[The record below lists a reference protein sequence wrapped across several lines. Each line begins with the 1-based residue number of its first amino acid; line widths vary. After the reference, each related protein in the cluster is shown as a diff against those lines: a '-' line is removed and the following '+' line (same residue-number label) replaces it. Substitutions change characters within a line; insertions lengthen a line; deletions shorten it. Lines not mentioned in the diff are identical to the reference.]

1 MLKKSTYT
9 FLICLL
15 VGSTLSSANGADFY
29 HLRLNTLVKER
40 KPSYLDS
47 RITAEVINKI
57 ENDYINEPSH
67 LLIFPRG
74 KDLFGFSLCRFEL
87 FQIQGDSFEQKYK
100 FYNRGYTCSTVPFVR
115 DSAIYLLGGNGLW
128 TAHADLML
136 FDEVNGSWEYT
147 YTENQP
153 LDYHSEVFFQNSK
166 GVYLL
171 FGRYQNLR
179 RKFLQNNFAGGYFLD
194 WKTKTWKK
202 LRIHIDGGGLEKD
215 TDAFKFKSFETKD
228 YLFFVVEYSS
238 ILDNIGWNIID
249 KKTGLIYHY
258 PEAAVDYF
266 TISGYAE
273 VLDNIIYFRRPD
285 GKESTVDVEQ
295 MIRKSKQVGY
305 LEEVSSSSFAPFLS
319 SWGLRD
325 GIYLSLVG
333 AMLGGFGW
341 MGYRYKSKKGI
352 ALELSNEPNEV
363 DVLIYRM
370 LVYSGEQVDAE
381 QFDVLLG
388 IDALPNIDSK
398 RLKRSRLITKV
409 NEYYQQNHG
418 KELITRVKNPDDKRY
433 VYYRIDR

>member
-171 FGRYQNLR
+171 FGRY
-179 RKFLQNNFAGGYFLD
+179 
-194 WKTKTWKK
+194 
-202 LRIHIDGGGLEKD
+202 
-215 TDAFKFKSFETKD
+215 
-228 YLFFVVEYSS
+228 
-238 ILDNIGWNIID
+238 
-249 KKTGLIYHY
+249 
-258 PEAAVDYF
+258 
-266 TISGYAE
+266 
-273 VLDNIIYFRRPD
+273 
-285 GKESTVDVEQ
+285 
-295 MIRKSKQVGY
+295 
-305 LEEVSSSSFAPFLS
+305 
-319 SWGLRD
+319 
-325 GIYLSLVG
+325 
-333 AMLGGFGW
+333 
-341 MGYRYKSKKGI
+341 
-352 ALELSNEPNEV
+352 
-363 DVLIYRM
+363 
-370 LVYSGEQVDAE
+370 
-381 QFDVLLG
+381 
-388 IDALPNIDSK
+388 
-398 RLKRSRLITKV
+398 
-409 NEYYQQNHG
+409 
-418 KELITRVKNPDDKRY
+418 
-433 VYYRIDR
+433 